1 MQEYGDLIYS
11 DDANAARYFFLRT
24 TNDINFFVE
33 DKDKEYEY
41 EEIFDRMF
49 EGKYRINSI
58 FGVGGKEQL
67 KDRFHE
73 FGVCDPESNAIN
85 IYLADGDFDILLTPS
100 AMIHNQNFIYLKAY
114 NIETY
119 YIDENAII
127 EYLRG
132 VLKLRKKEVKT
143 LLNFESWYDKIVDQL
158 SLIFLTHC
166 FVQKYCEGIVNVQ
179 KGPGFFIDEKTG
191 FERQGSYDKYINE
204 IVEISGI
211 SLEQITTSINEI
223 KNTYIDIY
231 GDDFLYLL
239 CGKYLL
245 FSLYNYILGKLE
257 KKNLDSKMLKWDLI
271 RNFDISKLNY
281 LKETVSELISISN

>member
-1 MQEYGDLIYS
+1 MQGYGDLMYS

-143 LLNFESWYDKIVDQL
+143 LLNFESWYDK
-158 SLIFLTHC
+158 
-166 FVQKYCEGIVNVQ
+166 
-179 KGPGFFIDEKTG
+179 
-191 FERQGSYDKYINE
+191 
-204 IVEISGI
+204 
-211 SLEQITTSINEI
+211 
-223 KNTYIDIY
+223 
-231 GDDFLYLL
+231 
-239 CGKYLL
+239 
-245 FSLYNYILGKLE
+245 
-257 KKNLDSKMLKWDLI
+257 
-271 RNFDISKLNY
+271 
-281 LKETVSELISISN
+281 